1 LTKKFLLKK
10 DVTPK
15 PDGKKSGSKFPFHF
29 DCVLNK
35 YIFFGCLVADLPG
48 NAVKMV
54 VIIHS
59 ISQFTKKT
67 ICQMQKHP

>member
-1 LTKKFLLKK
+1 LTKKFPLKK

-15 PDGKKSGSKFPFHF
+15 PDGEKSGSKFLFHF

-48 NAVKMV
+48 NAVKMFV
-54 VIIHS
+54 VVHS
-59 ISQFTKKT
+59 IPQAT
-67 ICQMQKHP
+67 